1 MSDRKRDSKPSK
13 SSYMRAAKKQRIAE
27 ERYINFEERDTK
39 KPNDRDRKYKKK
51 SRDYDDY
58 E

>member
-1 MSDRKRDSKPSK
+1 MSDRKRDGKPSK

-39 KPNDRDRKYKKK
+39 KSNDRDRKYKKK